1 MKNKSLVDVARNK
14 TVILSVVIIVAF
26 AGVIALIAYFAAPGN
41 DDGTSGLEVV
51 DIKIAEPKPSVL
63 NDRAVTIDYGESVT
77 LNVTV
82 KNKGANITSGDAYCV
97 GIGVITTEGSAYW
110 QCPPD
115 QYIGV
120 DLGPG
125 GTSQHTFTARNREER
140 PFRGD
145 CEIQGYIKVVE
156 TGEIIARSDIVT
168 VEILYPAS
176 HT

>member
-1 MKNKSLVDVARNK
+1 MKNKSLGDVARNK
-14 TVILSVVIIVAF
+14 TVLIGIVLVVAF
-26 AGVIALIAYFAAPGN
+26 AGVIALVAYFAVLGA
-41 DDGTSGLEVV
+41 DDGTTGLEIV
-51 DIKIAEPKPSVL
+51 DIKIGEPKPSVL
-63 NDRAVTIDYGESVT
+63 NDRVVTIDYGESVI

-97 GIGVITTEGSAYW
+97 GIAVITTEGSAYW

-125 GTSQHTFTARNREER
+125 GTSEHTFTARNREER
-140 PFRGD
+140 PFRGECD
-145 CEIQGYIKVVE
+145 IQGHIKVVE
-156 TGEIIARSDIVT
+156 TGEIVARSDIVT

-176 HT
+176 HS

>member
-1 MKNKSLVDVARNK
+1 MNSKSLVDVARNK
-14 TVILSVVIIVAF
+14 TVLIGIVLIVVLAS
-26 AGVIALIAYFAAPGN
+26 VIALVAYFAVSGD
-41 DDGTSGLEVV
+41 DDGTTGLEIV

-63 NDRAVTIDYGESVT
+63 NDRAVTIDYGESVI

-82 KNKGANITSGDAYCV
+82 KNKGENITSGDAYCV

-140 PFRGD
+140 PFRGE
-145 CEIQGYIKVVE
+145 CEIQGHIKVVE
-156 TGEIIARSDIVT
+156 TDEIVARSDIVT
-168 VEILYPAS
+168 V
-176 HT
+176 

>member
-1 MKNKSLVDVARNK
+1 MNKSLVDVARNK
-14 TVILSVVIIVAF
+14 TLIFCIVLIVVL

-41 DDGTSGLEVV
+41 DEGATGLEVV
-51 DIKIAEPKPSVL
+51 DIKITDPKPSVL

-97 GIGVITTEGSAYW
+97 GIWVITAEGSAYW

-140 PFRGD
+140 PFRGE
-145 CEIQGYIKVVE
+145 CEIQGYVKVVE

-176 HT
+176 HR

>member
-1 MKNKSLVDVARNK
+1 MPNKSLVDVARNK
-14 TVILSVVIIVAF
+14 PVIIGIVLVVAF
-26 AGVIALIAYFAAPGN
+26 AGVIALIAYFAVPGN
-41 DDGTSGLEVV
+41 DDGTTGLEIV

-63 NDRAVTIDYGESVT
+63 NDRAVTIDYGESVI

-97 GIGVITTEGSAYW
+97 GIGVITSEGSAYW

-140 PFRGD
+140 PFRGE
-145 CEIQGYIKVVE
+145 CEIQGHIKMVE